1 MTTLGGAT
9 GRAPRLRAVRRA
21 GGAGGAAGTGRNPPP
36 GPARRRGADRRVG
49 EKGTVNGAGDWRSR
63 LAQKSSAGRTQ
74 GSNRQYVVRSVV
86 SLSTPTGSPTARRG
100 RAWSRGTTCAGRRD
114 AGAAHRSVDLGA
126 GGAGAAAGGTS
137 GCSGSPIKPSPH
149 AKSPGAPSPYTLC
162 GHVAA
167 GYMCTTP
174 AELSPEPRVSRLF

>member
-9 GRAPRLRAVRRA
+9 GRPPRPRAVRRA
-21 GGAGGAAGTGRNPPP
+21 GGAEGAAGTGRNPPP

-63 LAQKSSAGRTQ
+63 LAHIRPAGRTQ
-74 GSNRQYVVRSVV
+74 GSIWKF
-86 SLSTPTGSPTARRG
+86 SLRRMVGYAPPTSPARPG
-100 RAWSRGTTCAGRRD
+100 AACQRGTTCAGRRD

-174 AELSPEPRVSRLF
+174 AELSPEPRVS